1 MANKKIEIIV
11 GTSENYLVGYKVDVQ
26 KNGEL
31 SFNIIFAERAHSACI
46 RQLCVS
52 GKYLASGGADE
63 MIKLYDLYKSKDLGW
78 LEKHEGTVTSLAF
91 HKTNYLF
98 SGSED
103 GKICIYKTAGFK
115 CEKTLFAHP
124 GGVTCISVHPTG
136 KLALSVGNDK
146 KLCTWNLIKGRRA
159 YVTHVGVVADLVLW
173 NPTGVNFLVVKGSCI
188 DIYEVSSG
196 KVKHSVDFK
205 ERIQTLVFITE
216 DIVAVGGEGKNI
228 CLYDIT
234 NQIEIVQ
241 WPAHSMRI
249 KSLKKIARTAVE
261 EVWLVSASTDGF
273 IKVWKLELLS
283 LQKKPR
289 LIGKVDI
296 SCRITCMD
304 IRISRQK
311 VTIKKEEEGEEDAKD
326 ANDGE
331 EVDDVKESHDEE
343 EEEEEEE
350 EIEKSGD
357 EEEEEDDLDDEDDI
371 EDEEDKEDLEGEVEG
386 LEKLEDDS
394 DSQESYLE
402 EDDFEEEDFGDMEDT
417 KKEEIDVNDLE
428 SSEEE
433 AEDIVGKKRND
444 ANGKEVKTTV
454 KQKGKNGNVQGK
466 KAQKRKK
473 KGKGKPL
480 SNKNSPSGQ
489 KTKKMKMK

>member
-63 MIKLYDLYKSKDLGW
+63 MIKLYDLYKSRDLGW

-159 YVTHVGVVADLVLW
+159 YVTHVGVVAEIVLW
-173 NPTGVNFLVVKGSCI
+173 NPTGVNFLVVKGSAI
-188 DIYEVSSG
+188 DIYEVSNG
-196 KVKHSVDFK
+196 KVKQSVDFK
-205 ERIQTLVFITE
+205 ERIQALVFITE

-241 WPAHSMRI
+241 WPAHSLRI

-283 LQKKPR
+283 LQKKPK

-311 VTIKKEEEGEEDAKD
+311 VTIKKEEEGEEEAKD
-326 ANDGE
+326 AN
-331 EVDDVKESHDEE
+331 
-343 EEEEEEE
+343 
-350 EIEKSGD
+350 IEKSGD
-357 EEEEEDDLDDEDDI
+357 EEEEDDLDDEDDI
-371 EDEEDKEDLEGEVEG
+371 EDEEDKEELEGEVEG

-402 EDDFEEEDFGDMEDT
+402 EDDLEEEDFGDMEDI
-417 KKEEIDVNDLE
+417 KKGEIDVNDLE

-433 AEDIVGKKRND
+433 AEDIVGKKKND

-480 SNKNSPSGQ
+480 SNKTSTSGQ
-489 KTKKMKMK
+489 KAKKMKMK

>member
-11 GTSENYLVGYKVDVQ
+11 GTSENYLVGYKIDLQ

-31 SFNIIFAERAHSACI
+31 SFNMIFAERAHSACI

-159 YVTHVGVVADLVLW
+159 YVTHVGAVSDIVLW

-196 KVKHSVDFK
+196 KVKQSVDFR
-205 ERIQTLVFITE
+205 ERIQALVFITE

-311 VTIKKEEEGEEDAKD
+311 VTIKKEEEEKEEAKD
-326 ANDGE
+326 ANDGVE
-331 EVDDVKESHDEE
+331 EGDDVKESLDEDEE
-343 EEEEEEE
+343 EDEE
-350 EIEKSGD
+350 EIEKSVD
-357 EEEEEDDLDDEDDI
+357 EDEDDDLDDEDI
-371 EDEEDKEDLEGEVEG
+371 EDEEDKEELEGEVEG

-402 EDDFEEEDFGDMEDT
+402 EDDLEDEDFGDMEDV
-417 KKEEIDVNDLE
+417 KKEESDVKDVE

-433 AEDIVGKKRND
+433 VEDIIIGKKGNS
-444 ANGKEVKTTV
+444 ANGKEKTTV
-454 KQKGKNGNVQGK
+454 KQKGKNGNIQGK

-473 KGKGKPL
+473 KGKGKPQP
-480 SNKNSPSGQ
+480 NKTNIPGQ
-489 KTKKMKMK
+489 KAKKMKMK